1 MRQTL
6 GIRSDRPTLD
16 ILTPAVAKFSWA
28 NKKRNNKKTQFA
40 SWLALHCTL
49 KSEFFMSSLPLF
61 SKMSVRPIATVIQK
75 NPALVS
81 ERLAAISS
89 LAEVRPASRLALRPA
104 PEMVSSGIREI
115 DALTGG
121 LPRGC
126 LTEVCGSASSGR
138 TSLLFA
144 SLAAATKRQEACA
157 LVDVSDVFDPALAA
171 AAEVG
176 FEKLLWVRC
185 DSQTENSQLSSR
197 MLRVGFGGK
206 KKSEVRKDFA
216 RQRRETPL
224 GQALRVTDLLLQSG
238 GFGLVILDLGDVP
251 FKITRRIPLTSW
263 FRFQRAIE
271 HTPTILFVI
280 TQEPCAQTCASLLLK
295 MQAQF
300 LGGRPRAWGRKPSAF
315 CPRLS
320 AKDRDAP
327 ASGEGP
333 GLRYVPEVPKKFQA
347 SGGVS
352 HTELLEGLHIQTEVL
367 RSRLERKP
375 ARSLTTAFT
384 SQSVRAG

>member
-6 GIRSDRPTLD
+6 GIRGGGPTLD
-16 ILTPAVAKFSWA
+16 IPTRAVAEFFWA
-28 NKKRNNKKTQFA
+28 NKKRNSLKFA
-40 SWLALHCTL
+40 LWHALHCTL
-49 KSEFFMSSLPLF
+49 QSEFFMSSFPLF
-61 SKMSVRPIATVIQK
+61 PNMSVGPIATVIQK
-75 NPALVS
+75 SPALVS
-81 ERLAAISS
+81 ERLAAISH

-126 LTEVCGSASSGR
+126 LTEVCGSPSSGR

-144 SLAAATKRQEACA
+144 SLAAATRRQETCA
-157 LVDVSDVFDPALAA
+157 LVDVSDVFDPVLAA

-185 DSQTENSQLSSR
+185 DSQIENSQLSSR
-197 MLRVGFGGK
+197 THRGGSVGK
-206 KKSEVRKDFA
+206 KKSEARKNFA
-216 RQRRETPL
+216 RQQRETPL
-224 GQALRVTDLLLQSG
+224 AQALRVTDLLLQSG

-263 FRFQRAIE
+263 FRFQRTIE
-271 HTPTILFVI
+271 HTPTVLFVI

-300 LGGRPRAWGRKPSAF
+300 LSGRPQAWGKKPSAF

-320 AKDRDAP
+320 AQDRNAP
-327 ASGEGP
+327 AGGERP
-333 GLRYVPEVPKKFQA
+333 GLHHVHEVSKKFPQV
-347 SGGVS
+347 SGGFS